1 MPREPIKITLPD
13 GTVKEGISYETSPFS
28 IALGISKS
36 LVEKTVIS
44 KVRYGLFL
52 VSRKSLTDFPFLQVN
67 GQLWDLERPF
77 EGDASL
83 ELLDFEHPEGTHFSS
98 SFLFFVT

>member
-13 GTVKEGISYETSPFS
+13 GTVKEGTSYETSPFS

-44 KVRYGLFL
+44 KVRYC
-52 VSRKSLTDFPFLQVN
+52 SSL
-67 GQLWDLERPF
+67 
-77 EGDASL
+77 
-83 ELLDFEHPEGTHFSS
+83 
-98 SFLFFVT
+98 SFY